1 MNQLVADGYDK
12 LTEFLY
18 VCLEVMC
25 SLYSII
31 LVWWLDFEVNLKCKY
46 SNKYNKITEKHS
58 KKLGRFNRFLEY

>member
-1 MNQLVADGYDK
+1 MNQLVADEYDK

-25 SLYSII
+25 SLCSII

-46 SNKYNKITEKHS
+46 NKQI
-58 KKLGRFNRFLEY
+58 